1 MRGTL
6 LIGIVVAGLT
16 WSSASLLNAQQPA
29 GPNPDAP
36 WWAYGFQWAPKPGEE
51 ARECGTP
58 WPISCFNPRSIPQLE
73 DVPRSLPGAPKQ
85 YSRKQASEWWGPADW
100 YPNDHPPMPDI
111 VAKGA
116 EHKGVRACSLC
127 HSALGKGRSENS
139 SVAALPVA
147 YFLQQLELFKTG
159 QRRSADPRKLNTK
172 EMIAMAKSLT
182 PEEAKAAAEYYASVK
197 WTPRGKVVETA
208 NVPKFRSA
216 GGLYLPEGEG
226 TEPLGMRIIE
236 MPNRPEELEFLRDP
250 KADWTMYVPVGS
262 IEKGKAL
269 VTTGGGKTMACAVCH
284 GKDLNGMGNVPP
296 IAGRSP
302 TYMTRQMYDVQ
313 QGTRV
318 SPLMKPVV
326 AKLMNEDFVAIGAYL
341 ASLDAP

>member
-1 MRGTL
+1 MRRALTIVLTGALTSGAL
-6 LIGIVVAGLT
+6 LDARQ
-16 WSSASLLNAQQPA
+16 AD
-29 GPNPDAP
+29 GPNPEAP
-36 WWAYGFQWAPKPGEE
+36 WWAYGYQWAPKAGEE
-51 ARECGTP
+51 ARECGVPT
-58 WPISCFNPRSIPQLE
+58 PISCFNPRPVPQLE
-73 DVPRSLPGAPKQ
+73 DVPRSLPGAAQPF
-85 YSRKQASEWWGPADW
+85 SRKQASEWWGPADW
-100 YPNDHPPMPDI
+100 YPSDHPAMPDI
-111 VAKGA
+111 VSKGA

-159 QRRSADPRKLNTK
+159 QRKSADPRKLNTK
-172 EMIAMAKSLT
+172 EMIAMAKALS
-182 PEEAKAAAEYYASVK
+182 PEEARAAAEYYASVA

-216 GGLYLPEGEG
+216 GGLYLPLEGG
-226 TEPLGMRIIE
+226 ATEPLGMRLIE
-236 MPNRPEELEFLRDP
+236 MPNRPDDLEYLRDP
-250 KADWTMYVPVGS
+250 KADWTIYAPAGS
-262 IEKGKAL
+262 IDKGKAL
-269 VTTGGGKTMACAVCH
+269 ATTGGGKTMACGVCH
-284 GKDLNGMGNVPP
+284 GPNLKGAGTVPP

-302 TYMTRQMYDVQ
+302 TYMTRQMYDIQ

-341 ASLDAP
+341 ASLNP

>member
-1 MRGTL
+1 MRRALTTIL
-6 LIGIVVAGLT
+6 LAGVLT
-16 WSSASLLNAQQPA
+16 STHLLNAQQA
-29 GPNPDAP
+29 EGPNPEAP

-51 ARECGTP
+51 ARECGVPT
-58 WPISCFNPRSIPQLE
+58 PISCFNPRPIPQLE

-85 YSRKQASEWWGPADW
+85 FSRKQASEWWGPADW

-159 QRRSADPRKLNTK
+159 QRKSADPRKLNTK
-172 EMIAMAKSLT
+172 EMIAMAKALS
-182 PEEAKAAAEYYASVK
+182 PEEARAAAEYYASVK

-216 GGLYLPEGEG
+216 GGLYLPLEGEA

-236 MPNRPEELEFLRDP
+236 MPNRPDDLEYLRDP
-250 KADWTMYVPVGS
+250 KADWTIYAPVGS
-262 IEKGKAL
+262 IAKGKAL
-269 VTTGGGKTMACAVCH
+269 ATTGAGKTVACGVCH
-284 GKDLNGMGNVPP
+284 GPDLKGVANVPP

-302 TYMTRQMYDVQ
+302 TYMVRQMYDMQ
-313 QGTRV
+313 QGARV
-318 SPLMKPVV
+318 SPLMKGVV
-326 AKLMNEDFVAIGAYL
+326 AKLTNEDFVALGAYL
-341 ASLDAP
+341 GSID

>member
-1 MRGTL
+1 MRRILTTAILACTTL
-6 LIGIVVAGLT
+6 T
-16 WSSASLLNAQQPA
+16 SASLLNAQQA
-29 GPNPDAP
+29 EGPNPEAP

-51 ARECGTP
+51 ARECGVPT
-58 WPISCFNPRSIPQLE
+58 PISCFNPRSIPQLE

-85 YSRKQASEWWGPADW
+85 FSRKQASEWFGPADW
-100 YPNDHPPMPDI
+100 YPSDHPQMPDI

-147 YFLQQLELFKTG
+147 YFLQQLELFKTD
-159 QRRSADPRKLNTK
+159 QRKSADPRKLNTK
-172 EMIAMAKSLT
+172 EMIAMAKALT
-182 PEEAKAAAEYYASVK
+182 PEEAKAAADYYAAVK

-216 GGLYLPEGEG
+216 GGLYLPLEGSD

-236 MPNRPEELEFLRDP
+236 MPNRPDDLEFLRDP

-262 IEKGKAL
+262 VDKGKAL
-269 VTTGGGKTMACAVCH
+269 ATTGGGRTMACGVCH
-284 GKDLNGMGNVPP
+284 GPDLKGIATVPP

-302 TYMTRQMYDVQ
+302 TYMVRQMYDMQ

-326 AKLMNEDFVAIGAYL
+326 AKLTNEDFVALGAYL
-341 ASLDAP
+341 ASLD